1 MPRLLGQSS
10 EIAGQVFEL
19 AEAKITVGR
28 TPDNKIHIADNSVSS
43 HHAELVLDGSDYS
56 VRDLDST
63 NGTRVNGE
71 KITTSALRRGDV
83 ILFGNVELLYESE
96 TDRIDLPLPELHIGV
111 PLDESASRGRP
122 PHFVSS
128 GPSLRA
134 PKKEKVPWT
143 LLLIIGSVL
152 ALGAIGYFVFT
163 LVTTPVAG

>member
-19 AEAKITVGR
+19 SEAKITVGR

-43 HHAELVLDGSDYS
+43 HHAELILDGSDYS

-63 NGTRVNGE
+63 NGSRVNGE
-71 KITTSALRRGDV
+71 KISTSALRRGDT
-83 ILFGNVELLYESE
+83 LLYESE

-122 PHFVSS
+122 AHFVSS

-143 LLLIIGSVL
+143 LLLILGSVV